1 MRIIFAENFVNCN
14 KMRSFAML
22 LFITLWPKVLKKA
35 ETKDY
40 KPVKVKD
47 MTNVRRQ
54 IEVSQK
60 TRHELVKLFNTTA
73 MSVWRALSFKNDS
86 ETSKKIRKAALEIDG
101 VIMVLQPAIETIHD
115 ADNFMRQYFP
125 NDVMI
130 EANKNN
136 GHVDLLKCGEIVK
149 SWDNV
154 FLSDLTR
161 IQQDAIAL
169 CGVYVR

>member
-1 MRIIFAENFVNCN
+1 
-14 KMRSFAML
+14 
-22 LFITLWPKVLKKA
+22 
-35 ETKDY
+35 
-40 KPVKVKD
+40 

-60 TRHELVKLFNTTA
+60 TRQELVKLFKTS
-73 MSVWRALSFKNDS
+73 SVSIWRALSFRDNS
-86 ETSKKIRKAALEIDG
+86 QTSKKIRKVAQEKGG
-101 VIMVLQPAIETIHD
+101 VIIMLLPAIETIHD

-130 EANKNN
+130 EADKNN
-136 GHVDLLKCGEIVK
+136 SHVDLLKCGEIVK

-154 FLSDLTR
+154 YVSDLEK
-161 IQQDAIAL
+161 IQQEAIAL

>member
-1 MRIIFAENFVNCN
+1 MR
-14 KMRSFAML
+14 
-22 LFITLWPKVLKKA
+22 PKVLKKA

-40 KPVKVKD
+40 KPIKVKD

-54 IEVSQK
+54 IDVKQEVRQ
-60 TRHELVKLFNTTA
+60 ELVKLFNTS
-73 MSVWRALSFKNDS
+73 SVSIWRALTFRDNSQ
-86 ETSKKIRKAALEIDG
+86 TSKKIRKVAYEKGG

-136 GHVDLLKCGEIVK
+136 SHVDLLKCGEVVK
-149 SWDNV
+149 SWDDV
-154 FLSDLTR
+154 FLSDLDK
-161 IQQDAIAL
+161 IQQEAIAL
-169 CGVYVR
+169 CGVNVR

>member
-1 MRIIFAENFVNCN
+1 M
-14 KMRSFAML
+14 
-22 LFITLWPKVLKKA
+22 LFITQLPKVLKKA

-54 IEVSQK
+54 IEVSQE
-60 TRHELVKLFNTTA
+60 TRQELVKLFNTTA
-73 MSVWRALSFKNDS
+73 MSVWRALSFKNNS
-86 ETSKKIRKAALEIDG
+86 QTSKKIRKVAQEKGG
-101 VIMVLQPAIETIHD
+101 VIIMLLPAIETIHD

-136 GHVDLLKCGEIVK
+136 GHFDLLKCGEIVK

-154 FLSDLTR
+154 YVSEIEK
-161 IQQDAIAL
+161 IQQEAIAL
-169 CGVYVR
+169 CGVSVK

>member
-1 MRIIFAENFVNCN
+1 MVDITEYCIFA
-14 KMRSFAML
+14 AL

-35 ETKDY
+35 GTKDY

-60 TRHELVKLFNTTA
+60 TRHELVKVFNTTA

-86 ETSKKIRKAALEIDG
+86 ETSKKIRKVAQEKGG
-101 VIMVLQPAIETIHD
+101 VIIMLLPAIETIHD

-161 IQQDAIAL
+161 IQQEAIAL

>member
-1 MRIIFAENFVNCN
+1 
-14 KMRSFAML
+14 
-22 LFITLWPKVLKKA
+22 
-35 ETKDY
+35 
-40 KPVKVKD
+40 

-60 TRHELVKLFNTTA
+60 TRQELVKLFKTS
-73 MSVWRALSFKNDS
+73 SVSIWRALSFRDNS
-86 ETSKKIRKAALEIDG
+86 QTSKRIRKVAQEKGG
-101 VIMVLQPAIETIHD
+101 VIIMLLPAIETIHD

-136 GHVDLLKCGEIVK
+136 SHVDLLKCGEIVK

-154 FLSDLTR
+154 YVSDLEK
-161 IQQDAIAL
+161 IQQEAIAL

>member
-1 MRIIFAENFVNCN
+1 
-14 KMRSFAML
+14 
-22 LFITLWPKVLKKA
+22 
-35 ETKDY
+35 
-40 KPVKVKD
+40 

-60 TRHELVKLFNTTA
+60 TRQELVKLFKTS
-73 MSVWRALSFKNDS
+73 SVSIWRALSFIDNS
-86 ETSKKIRKAALEIDG
+86 QTSKKIRKVAQEKGG
-101 VIMVLQPAIETIHD
+101 VIIMLLPAIETIHD

-136 GHVDLLKCGEIVK
+136 SHVDLLKCGEIVK

-154 FLSDLTR
+154 YVSDLEK
-161 IQQDAIAL
+161 IQQEAIAL

>member
-1 MRIIFAENFVNCN
+1 
-14 KMRSFAML
+14 
-22 LFITLWPKVLKKA
+22 
-35 ETKDY
+35 
-40 KPVKVKD
+40 

-60 TRHELVKLFNTTA
+60 TRQELVKLFNTS
-73 MSVWRALSFKNDS
+73 SVSIWRALSFRDNS
-86 ETSKKIRKAALEIDG
+86 QTSKKIRKVAQEKGG
-101 VIMVLQPAIETIHD
+101 VIIMLLPAIETIHD

-136 GHVDLLKCGEIVK
+136 SHVDLLKCGEIVK

-154 FLSDLTR
+154 YVSDLEK
-161 IQQDAIAL
+161 IQQEAIAL

>member
-1 MRIIFAENFVNCN
+1 
-14 KMRSFAML
+14 
-22 LFITLWPKVLKKA
+22 
-35 ETKDY
+35 
-40 KPVKVKD
+40 

-60 TRHELVKLFNTTA
+60 TRQELVKLFNTS
-73 MSVWRALSFKNDS
+73 SVSIWRALSFRDNSK
-86 ETSKKIRKAALEIDG
+86 TSKKIRKVAQEKGG
-101 VIMVLQPAIETIHD
+101 VIIMLLPAIETIHD

-136 GHVDLLKCGEIVK
+136 SHVDLLKCGEIVK

-154 FLSDLTR
+154 YVSDLEK
-161 IQQDAIAL
+161 IQQEAIAL

>member
-1 MRIIFAENFVNCN
+1 
-14 KMRSFAML
+14 
-22 LFITLWPKVLKKA
+22 
-35 ETKDY
+35 
-40 KPVKVKD
+40 

-60 TRHELVKLFNTTA
+60 TRKELVKLFNTSSV
-73 MSVWRALSFKNDS
+73 SVWRALSFRDNS
-86 ETSKKIRKAALEIDG
+86 QTSKKIRKVAQEKGG
-101 VIMVLQPAIETIHD
+101 VIIMLLPAIETIHD

-136 GHVDLLKCGEIVK
+136 SHVDLLKCGEIVK

-161 IQQDAIAL
+161 IQQEAIAQ
-169 CGVYVR
+169 CGMYVK

>member
-1 MRIIFAENFVNCN
+1 MVDITEYCIFA
-14 KMRSFAML
+14 AL

-54 IEVSQK
+54 IEVSQE
-60 TRHELVKLFNTTA
+60 TRQELVKLFNTTA
-73 MSVWRALSFKNDS
+73 MSVWRALSFKNNS
-86 ETSKKIRKAALEIDG
+86 QTSKKIRKAAQEKGGKI
-101 VIMVLQPAIETIHD
+101 IMLLPAIETIHD

-154 FLSDLTR
+154 YVSEIEK
-161 IQQDAIAL
+161 IQQEAIAL
-169 CGVYVR
+169 CGVSVK

>member
-1 MRIIFAENFVNCN
+1 
-14 KMRSFAML
+14 
-22 LFITLWPKVLKKA
+22 
-35 ETKDY
+35 
-40 KPVKVKD
+40 

-60 TRHELVKLFNTTA
+60 TRQELVKLFKTS
-73 MSVWRALSFKNDS
+73 SVSIWRALSFRDNS
-86 ETSKKIRKAALEIDG
+86 QTSKKIRKVAQEKGG
-101 VIMVLQPAIETIHD
+101 VIIMLLPAIETIHD

-136 GHVDLLKCGEIVK
+136 SHVDLLKCGEIVK

-154 FLSDLTR
+154 YVSDLEK
-161 IQQDAIAL
+161 IQQEAIAL

>member
-1 MRIIFAENFVNCN
+1 
-14 KMRSFAML
+14 
-22 LFITLWPKVLKKA
+22 
-35 ETKDY
+35 
-40 KPVKVKD
+40 

-60 TRHELVKLFNTTA
+60 TRQELVKLFKTS
-73 MSVWRALSFKNDS
+73 SVSIWRTLSFRDNS
-86 ETSKKIRKAALEIDG
+86 QTSKKIRKVAQEKGG
-101 VIMVLQPAIETIHD
+101 VIIMLLPAIETIHD

-136 GHVDLLKCGEIVK
+136 SHVDLLKCGEIVK

-154 FLSDLTR
+154 YVSDLEK
-161 IQQDAIAL
+161 IQQEAIAL

>member
-1 MRIIFAENFVNCN
+1 
-14 KMRSFAML
+14 MRSFATL

-60 TRHELVKLFNTTA
+60 TRQELVKMFNTTA
-73 MSVWRALSFKNDS
+73 MSVWRALSFKNNS
-86 ETSKKIRKAALEIDG
+86 QTSKKIRKAAQEKGGKI
-101 VIMVLQPAIETIHD
+101 IMLLPAIETIHD

-136 GHVDLLKCGEIVK
+136 GHFDLLKCGEIVK

-154 FLSDLTR
+154 YVSEIEK
-161 IQQDAIAL
+161 IQQEAIAL
-169 CGVYVR
+169 CGVSVK

>member
-1 MRIIFAENFVNCN
+1 
-14 KMRSFAML
+14 
-22 LFITLWPKVLKKA
+22 
-35 ETKDY
+35 
-40 KPVKVKD
+40 

-60 TRHELVKLFNTTA
+60 TRQELVKLFKTS
-73 MSVWRALSFKNDS
+73 SVSIWRALSFRDNS
-86 ETSKKIRKAALEIDG
+86 QTSKKIRKVAQEKGG
-101 VIMVLQPAIETIHD
+101 VIIMLLPAIETIHD

-136 GHVDLLKCGEIVK
+136 SHVDLLKCGEIVK

-154 FLSDLTR
+154 YVNDLEK
-161 IQQDAIAL
+161 IQQEAIAL

>member
-1 MRIIFAENFVNCN
+1 M
-14 KMRSFAML
+14 
-22 LFITLWPKVLKKA
+22 LFITQLPKVLKKA

-54 IEVSQK
+54 IEVSQE
-60 TRHELVKLFNTTA
+60 TRQELVKLFNTTA
-73 MSVWRALSFKNDS
+73 MSVWRALSFKNNS
-86 ETSKKIRKAALEIDG
+86 QTSKKIRKAAQEKGG
-101 VIMVLQPAIETIHD
+101 VIIMLLPAIETIHD

-136 GHVDLLKCGEIVK
+136 GHFDLLKCGEIVK

-154 FLSDLTR
+154 YVSEIEK
-161 IQQDAIAL
+161 IQQEAIAL
-169 CGVYVR
+169 CGVSVK